1 MKFGYTII
9 YVNSVTAALTFYRAA
24 FGFETRFLHESNQY
38 GELATGE
45 TTLAFASYEM
55 GELNLAGKYQ
65 KTSLAA
71 DPPGIEL
78 AFSCEDVATAFQT
91 ALDHGAVAISAP
103 EIKPWGQTVAYLRDP
118 FGVLIE
124 LCTPMA

>member
-9 YVNSVTAALTFYRAA
+9 YVNSVTQALTFYRAA

-78 AFSCEDVATAFQT
+78 AFSCEDVETAFQT
-91 ALDHGAVAISAP
+91 ALDQGAVAISAP
-103 EIKPWGQTVAYLRDP
+103 DIKPWGQTVAYLRDP